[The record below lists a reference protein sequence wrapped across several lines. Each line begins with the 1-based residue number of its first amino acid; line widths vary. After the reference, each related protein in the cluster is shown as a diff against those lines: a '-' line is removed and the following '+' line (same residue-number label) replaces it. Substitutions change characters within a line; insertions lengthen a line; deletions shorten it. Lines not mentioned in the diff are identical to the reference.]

1 MKKLQDNLAAR
12 IAASVILTVSF
23 LLTLLSTAGIVLLAS
38 YQAYNDGG
46 AQLRT
51 SYLHAAGV
59 QEYYDHVEPVL
70 EGLVHEPQ
78 SYQNYLNSLNVH
90 VDVKTTDG
98 TTVFSNA
105 KEGETSLLEG
115 PFSYTFTTGET
126 KLWKNTFSDAEKAQ
140 RALERFPYQIEDYE
154 IEASPFEYSTSYS
167 PIDESLGDALDETL
181 SGLESYYPMLKIWYY
196 PEGSLSEV
204 EVGVTLAAA
213 PIGNDSVAVT
223 ARWIDL
229 LIAMRVWLI
238 LILVLSAAC
247 CVASFAFRLRTAGHK
262 RGTAGITLRWLDRM
276 PFEAY
281 LLALAAVVLIIVFLA
296 SAKGELWSIAPAAV
310 LLCFLLQTL
319 PMTIAA
325 RCKAHTMWRNTLL
338 RRLLD
343 CIPGVLRRL
352 AAVIRRVMP
361 KLPLVWTA
369 LVCWLS
375 LSLLELGFLMA
386 GAYAVLW
393 IVEKVVF
400 TPLVVLFLLDLRRL
414 LDGSKRLAEGDL
426 DHSVATDHMFSPLR
440 RQANYLNGIRDGMRN
455 AVEERMQ
462 SERMKTELITNV
474 SHDIKTPLTSI
485 VNYAGL
491 LQRDGLSSPDAPE
504 YLEVLVRQST
514 RLKKLTEDLIE
525 ASKAATGNLT
535 VHPEAVDAH
544 VLLGQ
549 AEAEYA
555 DRLQNAKIEPV
566 FDLRAQRFCVQADG
580 RLLWRVFDNLLS
592 NICKYGLPGSR
603 AYLRTEERGE
613 LLRITFLNISRDALN
628 IPAVEEA
635 FAFGLAVFAD
645 GGFELAEQLLL
656 LARELGRRLDDD
668 GDELVAARLV
678 ADVGD
683 ALAAQAE
690 GGAGL
695 RALGDLVA
703 DLAVERRDLDGCA
716 ERGLREGDGHLAHD
730 IRAVTREDRVLA
742 HRDRHEQI
750 AVRAAVRAGV
760 ALVAHAEGLAVVD
773 AGRDLDLDGLGV
785 ADLALAAAG
794 GAGVG
799 DDGTGAAALRA
810 RLRGLHGHAHEV
822 LLRAHGAGA
831 VAIRTGL
838 RGRAFLRAGAVAGA
852 AGLDA
857 GEGDL
862 ALAAEGRVFKA
873 DLDLADN
880 VLALARP
887 SSAAGG

>member
-46 AQLRT
+46 AQLRP

-196 PEGSLSEV
+196 PEGSLTEV

-229 LIAMRVWLI
+229 LIARRVWLI

-369 LVCWLS
+369 LVCWLA

-440 RQANYLNGIRDGMRN
+440 RQANYLHGIRDGMRN

-514 RLKKLTEDLIE
+514 RLKKLTEDLVE
-525 ASKAATGNLT
+525 ASKASTGNLE
-535 VHPEAVDAH
+535 VNLAPCQPG
-544 VLLGQ
+544 VLLTQ
-549 AEAEYA
+549 AAGEYEQKLKDA
-555 DRLQNAKIEPV
+555 GL
-566 FDLRAQRFCVQADG
+566 DLVTRQPETAVTILADG
-580 RLLWRVFDNLLS
+580 RRLWRVFDNLMN
-592 NICKYGLPGSR
+592 NILYR
-603 AYLRTEERGE
+603 NRY
-613 LLRITFLNISRDALN
+613 
-628 IPAVEEA
+628 
-635 FAFGLAVFAD
+635 
-645 GGFELAEQLLL
+645 
-656 LARELGRRLDDD
+656 
-668 GDELVAARLV
+668 DELSAHVAAGLNAQSVFSDYPPEDLVNCDTFAVIDQILIKWLVERLV
-678 ADVGD
+678 AEDTGAKLGELTIPQLCEKRSKMHFGAKAESRYQVLSS
-683 ALAAQAE
+683 AYQMIQAGNYNCPDSFKDILRQYQE
-690 GGAGL
+690 TDSGL
-695 RALGDLVA
+695 DYEYRRFYSAYDRIEDTTAFEPLRDLVENIYTNEYLETLLPKWA
-703 DLAVERRDLDGCA
+703 TVEEMA
-716 ERGLREGDGHLAHD
+716 EW
-730 IRAVTREDRVLA
+730 TYF
-742 HRDRHEQI
+742 
-750 AVRAAVRAGV
+750 
-760 ALVAHAEGLAVVD
+760 LAVVNQSMTAQD
-773 AGRDLDLDGLGV
+773 ILIDN
-785 ADLALAAAG
+785 
-794 GAGVG
+794 
-799 DDGTGAAALRA
+799 
-810 RLRGLHGHAHEV
+810 
-822 LLRAHGAGA
+822 
-831 VAIRTGL
+831 
-838 RGRAFLRAGAVAGA
+838 
-852 AGLDA
+852 
-857 GEGDL
+857 GEI
-862 ALAAEGRVFKA
+862 AKA
-873 DLDLADN
+873 N
-880 VLALARP
+880 FVW
-887 SSAAGG
+887 

>member
-105 KEGETSLLEG
+105 KEGETSLLED

-196 PEGSLSEV
+196 PEGSLTEV

-369 LVCWLS
+369 LVCWLA

-485 VNYAGL
+485 VNYIDL
-491 LQRDGLSSPDAPE
+491 LEKEDIQPE
-504 YLEVLVRQST
+504 KAKEYVDVLNRQAA
-514 RLKKLTEDLIE
+514 RLKKLTEDLVE
-525 ASKAATGNLT
+525 ASKASSGSLP
-535 VHPEAVDAH
+535 VHLAPTDVN
-544 VLLGQ
+544 VLLSQLAGD
-549 AEAEYA
+549 Y
-555 DRLQNAKIEPV
+555 IEKLEGAQLEPIFHPAPSQPV
-566 FDLRAQRFCVQADG
+566 IQADG
-580 RLLWRVFDNLLS
+580 QLLSRVLGNLFS
-592 NICKYGLPGSR
+592 NICKYAMPGTRVYFEST
-603 AYLRTEERGE
+603 ADEKTVSL
-613 LLRITFLNISRDALN
+613 TFKNISKYELN
-628 IPAVEEA
+628 IPAEELMA
-635 FAFGLAVFAD
+635 RFVRGDRARHTEGSGLGLSIAQSLTELQ
-645 GGFELAEQLLL
+645 GGTFRIEI
-656 LARELGRRLDDD
+656 D
-668 GDELVAARLV
+668 GDLFK
-678 ADVGD
+678 
-683 ALAAQAE
+683 
-690 GGAGL
+690 
-695 RALGDLVA
+695 
-703 DLAVERRDLDGCA
+703 
-716 ERGLREGDGHLAHD
+716 
-730 IRAVTREDRVLA
+730 
-742 HRDRHEQI
+742 
-750 AVRAAVRAGV
+750 
-760 ALVAHAEGLAVVD
+760 AVV
-773 AGRDLDLDGLGV
+773 
-785 ADLALAAAG
+785 
-794 GAGVG
+794 
-799 DDGTGAAALRA
+799 TFPRA
-810 RLRGLHGHAHEV
+810 R
-822 LLRAHGAGA
+822 
-831 VAIRTGL
+831 
-838 RGRAFLRAGAVAGA
+838 
-852 AGLDA
+852 
-857 GEGDL
+857 
-862 ALAAEGRVFKA
+862 AE
-873 DLDLADN
+873 
-880 VLALARP
+880 
-887 SSAAGG
+887 SAQL